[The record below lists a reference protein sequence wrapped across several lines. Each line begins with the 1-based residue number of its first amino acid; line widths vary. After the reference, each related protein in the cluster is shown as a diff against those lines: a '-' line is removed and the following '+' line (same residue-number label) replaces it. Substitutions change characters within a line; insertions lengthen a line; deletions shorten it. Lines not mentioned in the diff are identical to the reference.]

1 MRQCQETSQSS
12 GYFTSLSHG
21 KLSNLTSLSR
31 GIIRRVMLVKRR
43 KNFFDLLHF
52 DLVVGGAIFGATDVV
67 VTRSLPRE
75 QYLKVFL
82 TIDDVSKYQN
92 LE

>member
-1 MRQCQETSQSS
+1 
-12 GYFTSLSHG
+12 
-21 KLSNLTSLSR
+21 
-31 GIIRRVMLVKRR
+31 MLVKRR
-43 KNFFDLLHF
+43 NFFFYLLHF

>member
-1 MRQCQETSQSS
+1 
-12 GYFTSLSHG
+12 
-21 KLSNLTSLSR
+21 
-31 GIIRRVMLVKRR
+31 MLVKRR
-43 KNFFDLLHF
+43 NFFFFYLLHF

>member
-1 MRQCQETSQSS
+1 
-12 GYFTSLSHG
+12 
-21 KLSNLTSLSR
+21 
-31 GIIRRVMLVKRR
+31 MLVKRR
-43 KNFFDLLHF
+43 KKLFDLLHF

-82 TIDDVSKYQN
+82 STDDVLN
-92 LE
+92 IRFRNNIN